1 MLSSYYLPLVRFLVA
16 TGPQDMGK
24 RTQIGLIE
32 VKTHFSVVVKV
43 WQNPSWAVPL
53 LQILL

>member
-16 TGPQDMGK
+16 TGPQDMAEK
-24 RTQIGLIE
+24 AQIGLTE
-32 VKTHFSVVVKV
+32 VKKHFSVEVKV
-43 WQNPSWAVPL
+43 QQNPGWAVPL